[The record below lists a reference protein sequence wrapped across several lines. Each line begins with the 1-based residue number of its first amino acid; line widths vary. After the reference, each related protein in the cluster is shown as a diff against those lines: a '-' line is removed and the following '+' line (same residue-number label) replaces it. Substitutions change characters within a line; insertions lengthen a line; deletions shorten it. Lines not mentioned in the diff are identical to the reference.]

1 MSGGRRIK
9 RGRGGRYRLE
19 LPAEER
25 TILKQLV
32 TQLEELLGVQSLG
45 VEDPVLRRLFP
56 PAYTDEPEAE
66 EEYRQLMHDDLLE
79 SHRAALGTMTTTL
92 DATELDGDQLSGWL
106 SAINN
111 LRLVL
116 GTKLDVQENDQI
128 EIDPDDPDAPVRA
141 VYFYLSAL
149 EEEVVEALAKG

>member
-1 MSGGRRIK
+1 MSIGRRIK
-9 RGRGGRYRLE
+9 RSRKGRYRLE
-19 LPAEER
+19 LSADER

-32 TQLEELLGVQSLG
+32 TQLEELLGVQSFG
-45 VEDPVLRRLFP
+45 VEDPSLRRLFP

-92 DATELDGDQLSGWL
+92 DATELDGEQLLGWL

-128 EIDPDDPDAPVRA
+128 EIDPDEPDAPVRA